1 MARISDVIGNRGQ
14 AICELLLTELDD
26 RGYPL
31 FKPQFLGD
39 KWRTV
44 DLLVEL
50 EGRHAAVPFFFVQV
64 KATTQGYTVQER
76 RLKVSVS
83 SEDIQ
88 RMKRY
93 PAPVYI
99 IGIDETQKKGYLVST
114 YRAPRNGWSSL
125 STAFPLN
132 ANNRRLLWHE
142 VKQFWMSVSIRSKK
156 SHFAAR

>member
-1 MARISDVIGNRGQ
+1 MAGISDLIGNRGQ
-14 AICELLLTELDD
+14 AICELLLTELDN

-64 KATTQGYTVQER
+64 KATTQGYT
-76 RLKVSVS
+76 
-83 SEDIQ
+83 
-88 RMKRY
+88 
-93 PAPVYI
+93 
-99 IGIDETQKKGYLVST
+99 YLVST
-114 YRAPRNGWSSL
+114 YRAPKVGWSSL

-132 ANNRRLLWHE
+132 TDNRRLLT
-142 VKQFWMSVSIRSKK
+142 
-156 SHFAAR
+156 A